1 MFEVEPQFT
10 ISFECHING
19 LLLSEQQLA
28 DKWVSLMA
36 HLYPVIIIHWAFEK
50 SSNTYRNSNF
60 YWHQTKCFIQKVK
73 LCS

>member
-10 ISFECHING
+10 ISFECHINE

-50 SSNTYRNSNF
+50 K
-60 YWHQTKCFIQKVK
+60 Q
-73 LCS
+73 